1 MAGDSRI
8 TSSLHVP
15 PSSSSVT
22 CDAKTLALAHVLIL
36 MRTCNLIIDAQALV
50 LPLQQS
56 CFVCFILYFAP
67 PENLSRRMPEK
78 KQITG
83 VAAVL
88 LILGF
93 LATGS
98 ANTLTT
104 KWADNLSARDLNGN
118 IIQFSHPFVQ
128 ALGMFFGEFACYFV
142 YLFDRWNTKRQKKE
156 FSEAKPGYHPL
167 LFWGP
172 ALCDV
177 FATSIMYFGLLFIS
191 SSVYQMMRGLV
202 VLFVCMVSKFVLKKS
217 YPAFKWLGVFCILA
231 GAAIVGVVAI
241 AYTPSDGG
249 SNQEAFGVSCVII
262 AVLIQA
268 VQVTLEEKYLD
279 AWK

>member
-1 MAGDSRI
+1 
-8 TSSLHVP
+8 
-15 PSSSSVT
+15 
-22 CDAKTLALAHVLIL
+22 
-36 MRTCNLIIDAQALV
+36 
-50 LPLQQS
+50 
-56 CFVCFILYFAP
+56 
-67 PENLSRRMPEK
+67 MPEK
-78 KQITG
+78 KGITG

-104 KWADNLSARDLNGN
+104 KWADNLTARDLNGN
-118 IIQFSHPFVQ
+118 VIQFSHPFVQ

-142 YLFDRWNTKRQKKE
+142 YLFDRWNTKRQNKE

-217 YPAFKWLGVFCILA
+217 YPAFKWLGVVCILS

-249 SNQEAFGVSCVII
+249 SNQQAFGVACVII
-262 AVLIQA
+262 AVFIQA
-268 VQVTLEEKYLD
+268 VQVTLEEKCVARLLRCIFVT
-279 AWK
+279 

>member
-1 MAGDSRI
+1 MSLRLPVFHPFPFESR
-8 TSSLHVP
+8 
-15 PSSSSVT
+15 
-22 CDAKTLALAHVLIL
+22 
-36 MRTCNLIIDAQALV
+36 Q
-50 LPLQQS
+50 LPLPTS
-56 CFVCFILYFAP
+56 LTIVPMA
-67 PENLSRRMPEK
+67 EK
-78 KQITG
+78 KGIAG

-118 IIQFSHPFVQ
+118 VIQFSHPFVQ
-128 ALGMFFGEFACYFV
+128 ALGMFFGEFFCYFV
-142 YLFDRWNTKRQKKE
+142 YLFDRWNTRRQGKQ
-156 FSEAKPGYHPL
+156 FQDATPGYSPL

-177 FATSIMYFGLLFIS
+177 FATSIMYFGLVFIS

-202 VLFVCMVSKFVLKKS
+202 VLFVCLISKFVLKKS
-217 YPAFKWLGVFCILA
+217 LPAFKWLGVLCILS
-231 GAAIVGVVAI
+231 GAAIVGIVAI
-241 AYTPSDGG
+241 LYTPSDGG
-249 SNQEAFGVSCVII
+249 SSQEAFGIMCVIV

-279 AWK
+279 QWK